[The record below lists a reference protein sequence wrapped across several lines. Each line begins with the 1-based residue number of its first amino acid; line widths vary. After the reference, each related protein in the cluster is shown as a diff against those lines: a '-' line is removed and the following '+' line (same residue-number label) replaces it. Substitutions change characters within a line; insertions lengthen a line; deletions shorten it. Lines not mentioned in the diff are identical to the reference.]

1 MRLTA
6 EQQGL
11 IEKSQWIVNDV
22 LKYYGVGYDNDLR
35 QAAMLY
41 MCKCLERYEP
51 ERGKWETYAYT
62 NVKYYVVKYMRRQ
75 KAERARTV
83 AQDEDTSELPSTEA
97 DATERRAD
105 ARLRVKRMLEC
116 CDAEERGVVI
126 RLLAGHSKS
135 RVARRIGKSPQT
147 VSGIIRSVREKY
159 IQSCLAGRNG
169 HESGENVFFD
179 KCIEEN
185 GFDGNNGK

>member
-62 NVKYYVVKYMRRQ
+62 NVKYYVVKCIRRE
-75 KAERARTV
+75 KADRARTV

-105 ARLRVKRMLEC
+105 ARLRVKRILEC

-179 KCIEEN
+179 KMYR
-185 GFDGNNGK
+185 GKRF